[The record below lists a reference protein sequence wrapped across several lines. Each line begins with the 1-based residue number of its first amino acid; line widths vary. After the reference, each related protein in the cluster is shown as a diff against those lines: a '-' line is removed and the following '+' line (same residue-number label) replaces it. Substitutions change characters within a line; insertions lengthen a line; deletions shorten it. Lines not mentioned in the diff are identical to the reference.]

1 MKQATAAAPG
11 KIILFGEHAVV
22 YGQPALAAPLGD
34 LTAQAAVTESEA
46 GSKLSIQAD
55 DLGLSLSLAE
65 ASSEGLSLA
74 ARLALDHCQ
83 CPEPDARIRVSSSIP
98 VASGLGSGAA
108 TSAALI
114 KALSAYLGCR
124 LEPDQLSALV
134 YEVEKL
140 YHGTP
145 SGIDN
150 TVVCYE
156 QPVFFIRGSEPVT
169 FHIAQPFALVIGDTG
184 IKTPTHVTVG
194 AVRERWLKAP
204 DELEEVFEEIGEIT
218 RQARQAIESGDVETL
233 GPLMGKNQAHLQTLG
248 VSSPELDTLI
258 EAALSVGAL
267 GAKLSGGG
275 GGGIMIALVTSGTS
289 ERVGQALDRAGAA
302 RVLRATISEG

>member
-34 LTAQAAVTESEA
+34 LTAQAVVTESEP
-46 GSKLSIQAD
+46 GSGLSIQAD

-124 LEPDQLSALV
+124 LEPDQLSDLV

-156 QPVFFIRGSEPVT
+156 QPVFFVRGSEPVT

-204 DELEEVFEEIGEIT
+204 DELEGVFGKIGEIT
-218 RQARQAIESGDVETL
+218 RQARLAIESGDVETL
-233 GPLMGKNQAHLQTLG
+233 GPLMGQNQAHLQTLG

-258 EAALSVGAL
+258 EAALDAGAL

-275 GGGIMIALVTSGTS
+275 GGGIMIALVTSDAS
-289 ERVGQALDRAGAA
+289 ERVGQALDRAGAV
-302 RVLRATISEG
+302 RVLHATISEG

>member
-1 MKQATAAAPG
+1 MKQAIATAPG

-22 YGQPALAAPLGD
+22 YGQPALAAPLGN
-34 LTAQAAVTESEA
+34 LTAEATITESDP
-46 GSKLSIQAD
+46 GSGLSIRAD

-65 ASSEGLSLA
+65 ESSEGLSRA
-74 ARLALDHCQ
+74 ARLALDHCR
-83 CPEPDARIRVSSSIP
+83 CAEPDAQISVSSSIP

-114 KALSAYLGCR
+114 KALAEYLGCG
-124 LEPDQLSALV
+124 LEAEQLSGLV

-156 QPVFFIRGSEPVT
+156 QPVFFVRGSEPDT
-169 FHIAQPFALVIGDTG
+169 FHIAQPFTLVIGDTG
-184 IKTPTHVTVG
+184 IKTPTHITVG

-204 DELEEVFEEIGEIT
+204 DELEAVFEQIGEIT
-218 RQARQAIESGDVETL
+218 RQARRAIESGEVDGL
-233 GPLMGKNQAHLQTLG
+233 GPLMGQNQAHLQTLG
-248 VSSPELDTLI
+248 VSSPELDRLI
-258 EAALSVGAL
+258 ESALDASAL

-275 GGGIMIALVTSGTS
+275 GGGIMIALVTGDSS
-289 ERVGQALDRAGAA
+289 ERVGQALERAGAA
-302 RVLRATISEG
+302 RVLRATIAEG

>member
-1 MKQATAAAPG
+1 MKQAIATAPG

-22 YGQPALAAPLGD
+22 YGQPALAAPLGN
-34 LTAQAAVTESEA
+34 LTAKATIAESEP

-65 ASSEGLSLA
+65 ASSHGLSLA

-83 CPEPDARIRVSSSIP
+83 CPEPDARVSVSSSIP
-98 VASGLGSGAA
+98 IASGLGSGAA

-114 KALSAYLGCR
+114 KALSAYLGCQ
-124 LEPDQLSALV
+124 LEPGQLSNLV

-156 QPVFFIRGSEPVT
+156 QPVFFVRGSEPVT
-169 FHIAQPFALVIGDTG
+169 FHIAQPFTLLIGDTG
-184 IKTPTHVTVG
+184 VKTPTHITVG
-194 AVRERWLKAP
+194 AVRVRWLQATDK
-204 DELEEVFEEIGEIT
+204 LEEVFQQIGDIT

-233 GPLMGKNQAHLQTLG
+233 GPLMGQNQAHLQTLG

-258 EAALSVGAL
+258 EAALDAGAL

-275 GGGIMIALVTSGTS
+275 GGGIMIALVTSDTS
-289 ERVGQALDRAGAA
+289 ERVGQALNRTGAA
-302 RVLRATISEG
+302 RVLHATISEG

>member
-1 MKQATAAAPG
+1 MKQAAASAPG

-22 YGQPALAAPLGD
+22 YGQPALAAPVSS
-34 LTAQAAVTESEA
+34 LTAQATIAQAEP
-46 GSKLSIQAD
+46 GSGLAIRAD
-55 DLGLSLSLAE
+55 DLSLSLSLAE
-65 ASSEGLSLA
+65 ASSHGLSLA
-74 ARLALDHCQ
+74 ARLVLDACQ
-83 CPEPDARIRVSSSIP
+83 HPEPDALITLSSTIP
-98 VASGLGSGAA
+98 VAAGLGSGAA

-114 KALSAYLGCR
+114 KALAAYLGCR
-124 LEPDQLSALV
+124 IEKARLSALV

-156 QPVFFIRGSEPVT
+156 QPVFFVRGSEPAT
-169 FHIAQPFALVIGDTG
+169 FQIAQSFTLLIGDTG

-194 AVRERWLKAP
+194 HVRENWLK
-204 DELEEVFEEIGEIT
+204 DRDRSERVFEQIGSIA
-218 RQARQAIESGDVETL
+218 RQARLAIEGGDVATL
-233 GPLMGKNQAHLQTLG
+233 GPLMGQNQAHLRTLG

-258 EAALSVGAL
+258 DAALEAGAL

-275 GGGIMIALVTSGTS
+275 GGGIMIALVSGS
-289 ERVGQALDRAGAA
+289 AEERVRQALDRAGAA
-302 RVLRATISEG
+302 RVLRATIA